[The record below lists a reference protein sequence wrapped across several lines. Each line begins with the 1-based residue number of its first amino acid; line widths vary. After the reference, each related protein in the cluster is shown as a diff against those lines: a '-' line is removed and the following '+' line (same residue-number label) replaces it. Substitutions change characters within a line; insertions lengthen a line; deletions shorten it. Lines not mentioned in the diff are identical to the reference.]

1 MKTMIQKIGSILE
14 NSIIFFFE
22 NIFHIPIDGEK
33 AKSILQFIKFG
44 CVGASNT
51 VLHYIVYL
59 LLALMGLQYMIA
71 NFVAFTISVI
81 NSFYWNNRYVFKDDG
96 RVKRSWIFTFIKTY
110 VSYGVTGIVLNS
122 IMLHIEIDIWGI
134 SKLIAPIMNLL
145 ITIPLNFVINK
156 FWAYKEKV

>member
-1 MKTMIQKIGSILE
+1 MIRRIGSILE
-14 NSIIFFFE
+14 NLIKFFLRKTL
-22 NIFHIPIDGEK
+22 HIPINEEK
-33 AKSILQFIKFG
+33 VKNILQFIKFG

-96 RVKRSWIFTFIKTY
+96 KVKRSWLFTFIKTY
-110 VSYGVTGIVLNS
+110 VSYGVTGILLNS
-122 IMLHIEIDIWGI
+122 IMLNIEIEIWGI
-134 SKLIAPIMNLL
+134 NKLIAPVMNLL

-156 FWAYKEKV
+156 FWAYKENV